1 MFWHLKVLL
10 IVHGQVNDGEVS
22 KTIRGRSRR
31 GAARRGG
38 SSPSLACFALLRR
51 STLLTECNDI
61 NRSCSFCLG
70 QIQAHRAGSF
80 KEERHQNQFELE
92 LEWHCIVA
100 LLPEL
105 HSCLVVAAEELVVR
119 TNGGADHYRGAW
131 GNTPGGKKSEMEVGD
146 TDPSSHLTCL
156 P

>member
-31 GAARRGG
+31 GGARRG
-38 SSPSLACFALLRR
+38 SPSPSLACLLSSGIPLCAPSATTLIAAAHFAR
-51 STLLTECNDI
+51 
-61 NRSCSFCLG
+61 G
-70 QIQAHRAGSF
+70 QIQAHRAGSC

-156 P
+156 R